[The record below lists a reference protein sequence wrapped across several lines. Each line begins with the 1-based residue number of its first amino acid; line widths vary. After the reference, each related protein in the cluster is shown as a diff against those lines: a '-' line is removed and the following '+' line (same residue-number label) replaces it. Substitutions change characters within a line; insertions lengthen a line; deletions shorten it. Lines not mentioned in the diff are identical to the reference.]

1 MKKKV
6 VSILMCMALS
16 VGLMACGQKE
26 ESKKDSE
33 EIVLEFPSWQA
44 TEPGFKDFWEAA
56 IAEFEKEH
64 ENVKINL
71 YQVPFDSYV
80 DTLTTLY
87 AANTPPQITHIP
99 SRYFAQFSDLGWF
112 EPLNSRLEETD
123 ILDNWSNLQES
134 LTIDGENYGVLLLG
148 NGYSMY
154 YNEAM
159 FKEANVAVPTN
170 VDEFMEAAKALTKDE
185 NGDGDPEIY
194 GFGACQVTDTN
205 FYNEATSFVVGLG
218 GKWCEDGD
226 LTKMTSKETIGAME
240 KYQSL
245 FKNNYTP
252 VGLSIEQKR
261 QYFVEGKM
269 AMIFD
274 GPWVSSLIE
283 SASEDIKDNLKATR
297 IPLDNIPGSVS
308 NSLHIPASI
317 SDEEKD
323 LVWEFIKMVADDE
336 FQQLYMEKAGSP
348 SPNKNAATD
357 ELLEENPFLGQFIE
371 DAENAQEILP
381 SGYEEQYGEFTQFV
395 IDSVMAMTTDPY
407 VDVETSLN
415 ELKNKVESELTE

>member
-218 GKWCEDGD
+218 GKWSEDGD

-252 VGLSIEQKR
+252 VGLSVEQKR

-274 GPWVSSLIE
+274 GPWVASMIE
-283 SASEDIKDNLKATR
+283 SASEDIKDNLKVTR
-297 IPLDNIPGSVS
+297 IPLDNVPGSVS